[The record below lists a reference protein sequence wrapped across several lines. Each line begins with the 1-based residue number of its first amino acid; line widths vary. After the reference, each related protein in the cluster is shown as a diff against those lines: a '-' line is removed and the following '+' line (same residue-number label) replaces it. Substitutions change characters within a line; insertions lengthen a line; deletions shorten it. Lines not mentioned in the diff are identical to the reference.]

1 MRKNDPFSDS
11 IDPVIDLARKI
22 TSLVVNSKA
31 TYQEALDALEHAEEM
46 LRMETRPTQILF

>member
-31 TYQEALDALEHAEEM
+31 TYQEALDALEHSEEM